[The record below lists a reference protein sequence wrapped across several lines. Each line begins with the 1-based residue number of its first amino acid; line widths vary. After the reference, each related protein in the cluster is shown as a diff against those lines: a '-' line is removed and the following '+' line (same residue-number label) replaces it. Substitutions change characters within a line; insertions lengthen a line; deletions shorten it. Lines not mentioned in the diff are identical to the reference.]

1 MLVVA
6 TGGQAGATREGR
18 IMADQPCAQLVRKA
32 MEAFNR
38 GDFEAFGALIADDV
52 VWHTIGAEEPLRG
65 KAAMTE
71 GLGGGGDDFS
81 ITADVHAVTEG
92 EGHVVVLL
100 KAHATRGD
108 ASLDYNTAEI
118 FHIRDGFISERWAF
132 SDDTASIVG
141 FFG

>member
-1 MLVVA
+1 
-6 TGGQAGATREGR
+6 
-18 IMADQPCAQLVRKA
+18 MADQPFAQRLREA
-32 MEAFNR
+32 MESFNR
-38 GDFEAFGALIADDV
+38 GDLEAFGALIADDV

-65 KAAMTE
+65 KAAMAE
-71 GLGGGGDDFS
+71 GLGGGGGDFS

-92 EGHVVVLL
+92 EGHVVVLV

-118 FHIRDGFISERWAF
+118 FHVRDGLVSERWAF
-132 SDDTASIVG
+132 SDDTAAIVE